1 MKKSKQKACEILAI
15 IEVASWIAGILSAV
29 IEIIDHLTR
38 D

>member
-1 MKKSKQKACEILAI
+1 MKKSKQKACEILTI

-29 IEIIDHLTR
+29 VEIIDRLTR

>member
-1 MKKSKQKACEILAI
+1 MKKGKKKACEVLTI
-15 IEVASWIAGILSAV
+15 IEVASWIAGIISAV

>member
-29 IEIIDHLTR
+29 VNIIDHLTR
-38 D
+38 E